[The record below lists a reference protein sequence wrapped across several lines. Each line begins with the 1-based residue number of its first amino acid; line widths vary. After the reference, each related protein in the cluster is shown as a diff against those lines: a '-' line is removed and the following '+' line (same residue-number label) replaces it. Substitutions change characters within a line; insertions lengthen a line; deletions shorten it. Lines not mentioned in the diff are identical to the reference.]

1 MKVLKA
7 TAAFTLMGLLTA
19 CGSTSKPVTLADV
32 DNYSG
37 SFAENRSYAL
47 NLMEAASFGGAKDV
61 ELKDGDSVI
70 DLSGSNASY
79 GFIDSLASGGSLL
92 TASLSGLAG
101 GLLTPDSDAQYNKV
115 IALIDVDDIPSG
127 IDVNTYAKKAFLEKV
142 GNTLNEII
150 YNDTGT
156 VEFTVW
162 SGIRK
167 SGYWDNQDY
176 NGDYAISATF
186 NEDDSQCKEVESL
199 YVDDLIKYGYKYE
212 KEQFEKNV
220 DRMFKG
226 GCGVFFFSL
235 MVEDKVTNKKLP
247 WLKEGSEFLV
257 VTATMSFSNISLNYL
272 SKQALNEDGL
282 YIYYTSNGANV
293 GKLKDTSYP
302 YIQAPHGKEMYFI
315 KP

>member
-1 MKVLKA
+1 MKVLKT

-32 DNYSG
+32 DNYS
-37 SFAENRSYAL
+37 YAL
-47 NLMEAASFGGAKDV
+47 NLMEAARFGGAKDV
-61 ELKDGDSVI
+61 KLKDGDSVI

-127 IDVNTYAKKAFLEKV
+127 IDVNAYAKKAFLEKV

-226 GCGVFFFSL
+226 GCGVPFYSL

-272 SKQALNEDGL
+272 SKQPLNQDGL

>member
-1 MKVLKA
+1 MKVLKT

-19 CGSTSKPVTLADV
+19 CGSTSKPITLAEV

-47 NLMEAASFGGAKDV
+47 NLMEAARFGGAKDV
-61 ELKDGDSVI
+61 KLKDGDSVI

-127 IDVNTYAKKAFLEKV
+127 IDVNAYAKKAFLEKV

-226 GCGVFFFSL
+226 GCGVSFYSL

-247 WLKEGSEFLV
+247 WLKEGAEFLV

-272 SKQALNEDGL
+272 SKQPLNQDGL